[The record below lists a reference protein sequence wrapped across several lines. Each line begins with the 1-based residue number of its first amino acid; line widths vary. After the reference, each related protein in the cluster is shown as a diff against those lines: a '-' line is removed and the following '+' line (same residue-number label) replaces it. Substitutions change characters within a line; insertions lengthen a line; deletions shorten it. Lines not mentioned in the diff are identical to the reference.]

1 MTTTQPGYGDL
12 PATQDELGFA
22 PSATA
27 LTEIVLGAELA
38 DTPLTVGVYGPWGSG
53 KTSLMKMIYRNLNDP
68 EKPQPGVLPIWFDA
82 WRYVQSDALWR
93 ALLISVVEEIRVRVV
108 RNEDRLRTLVGR
120 RAAGQ
125 VPPQDLRDERASLE
139 KRLDDLAASLYRS
152 VDREDQGAI
161 EFQWGKAGKLAVGT
175 VIRAGFSYIPVLGK
189 ISEAVA
195 KAKEGL
201 GEQAYA
207 DTLLDLFQRERT
219 LIYRDQVQSLEQFYA
234 GLKELIEEWAEQAG
248 YRLVI
253 FIDDLDRCL
262 PEQAIGVLEAIKVF
276 LDIQGCIFVLGVD
289 REIIERGIRVRYKE
303 FALAGA
309 AAGVFPVA
317 ERDYLEK
324 IVQIPFALPPLA
336 LHTMSAFLRS
346 RLPGVP
352 GLTASDAD
360 HVATLMAV
368 GLLRNPRKV
377 KRSFNIFRLHLSLD
391 RAHGRQTAA
400 GLIAK
405 LTVIQTS
412 FADLYERIARDPT
425 LLKGIE
431 VIARGTPTRDPIDPK
446 LRDDVGS
453 QDPRLKE
460 MLYLEPFFE
469 KLDDNTLR
477 ELVYQSRVTG
487 EAATDGGGTSS

>member
-1 MTTTQPGYGDL
+1 MTTQPGYGDL

-22 PSATA
+22 PSAAA
-27 LTEIVLGAELA
+27 LTRIILSAELA

-53 KTSLMKMIYRNLNDP
+53 KTSLMRMMYRSLNDP
-68 EKPQPGVLPIWFDA
+68 EAPQPGVLPIWFDA
-82 WRYVQSDALWR
+82 WRYAQSDALWR
-93 ALLISVVEEIRVRVV
+93 ALLISVVEEIRARVV
-108 RNEDRLRTLVGR
+108 RDEDRLRTLVGR
-120 RAAGQ
+120 RAAAAGK
-125 VPPQDLRDERASLE
+125 VPPQDLSAERATLE
-139 KRLDDLAASLYRS
+139 QRLDDLAASLYRS
-152 VDREDQGAI
+152 VDREEPGAI
-161 EFQWGKAGKLAVGT
+161 EFQWDKAGKLAVGT

-219 LIYRDQVQSLEQFYA
+219 RIYRDQVQSLEQFYA
-234 GLKELIEEWAEQAG
+234 GLKELIEEWADTAG

-276 LDIQGCIFVLGVD
+276 LDIQGCVFVLGVD

-303 FALAGA
+303 FALAGD
-309 AAGVFPVA
+309 AAGVFPVK

-336 LHTMSAFLRS
+336 PATMSAFLCS
-346 RLPGVP
+346 RLPRVLDTEGDVALVAALMTA
-352 GLTASDAD
+352 GLQ
-360 HVATLMAV
+360 
-368 GLLRNPRKV
+368 RNPRKV
-377 KRSFNIFRLHLSLD
+377 KRSFNIFRLHMSLD

-412 FADLYERIARDPT
+412 FADLYERIARDP
-425 LLKGIE
+425 LVLRQVEQI
-431 VIARGTPTRDPIDPK
+431 VRGMPGAGAIGQE
-446 LRDDVGS
+446 LRDDVGKS
-453 QDPRLKE
+453 DPRLKE
-460 MLYLEPFFE
+460 MLFLSPFFDT
-469 KLDDNTLR
+469 LSDDALR
-477 ELVYQSRVTG
+477 DLVYQSRVTL
-487 EAATDGGGTSS
+487 

>member
-22 PSATA
+22 PSAAA
-27 LTEIVLGAELA
+27 LTHIVLSAELA

-53 KTSLMKMIYRNLNDP
+53 KTSLMRMMYRSLNDP
-68 EKPQPGVLPIWFDA
+68 EAPQPGVLPIWFDA
-82 WRYVQSDALWR
+82 WRYAQSDALWR
-93 ALLISVVEEIRVRVV
+93 ALLISVVEEIRARVV
-108 RNEDRLRTLVGR
+108 RDEDRLRTLVGR
-120 RAAGQ
+120 RATAAGK
-125 VPPQDLRDERASLE
+125 VPPQDLSAERATLE
-139 KRLDDLAASLYRS
+139 QRLDDLAASLYRS
-152 VDREDQGAI
+152 VDREEPGAI
-161 EFQWGKAGKLAVGT
+161 EFQWDKAGKLAVGT

-219 LIYRDQVQSLEQFYA
+219 RIYRDQVQSLEQFYA
-234 GLKELIEEWAEQAG
+234 GLKELIEEWADTAG

-276 LDIQGCIFVLGVD
+276 LDIQGCVFVLGVD

-303 FALAGA
+303 FALAGD

-336 LHTMSAFLRS
+336 PTTMSAFLCS
-346 RLPGVP
+346 RLPRVLDTEGDVALVAALMTA
-352 GLTASDAD
+352 GLQ
-360 HVATLMAV
+360 
-368 GLLRNPRKV
+368 RNPRKV
-377 KRSFNIFRLHLSLD
+377 KRSFNIFRLHMSLD

-412 FADLYERIARDPT
+412 FADLYERIARDP
-425 LLKGIE
+425 LVLRQVEQI
-431 VIARGTPTRDPIDPK
+431 VRGMPGAGAIGQE
-446 LRDDVGS
+446 LRDEVGKS
-453 QDPRLKE
+453 DPRLKE
-460 MLYLEPFFE
+460 MLFLSPFFDT
-469 KLDDNTLR
+469 LSDDALR
-477 ELVYQSRVTG
+477 DLVYQSRVTL
-487 EAATDGGGTSS
+487 

>member
-1 MTTTQPGYGDL
+1 MTATPPGYGDL

-22 PSATA
+22 PSAAA
-27 LTEIVLGAELA
+27 LTRIVLSAELA

-53 KTSLMKMIYRNLNDP
+53 KTSLMRMMYRSLNDP
-68 EKPQPGVLPIWFDA
+68 EAPQPGVLPIWFDA
-82 WRYVQSDALWR
+82 WRYAQSDALWR
-93 ALLISVVEEIRVRVV
+93 ALLISVVEEIRTRVV

-120 RAAGQ
+120 RAAAAGKM
-125 VPPQDLRDERASLE
+125 PPQDLSAERATLE
-139 KRLDDLAASLYRS
+139 QRLDDLAASLYRS
-152 VDREDQGAI
+152 VDREEPGAI
-161 EFQWGKAGKLAVGT
+161 EFQWDKAGKLAVGT

-219 LIYRDQVQSLEQFYA
+219 RIYRDQVQSLEQFYA
-234 GLKELIEEWAEQAG
+234 GLKELIEEWADTAG

-276 LDIQGCIFVLGVD
+276 LDIQGCVFVLGVD

-303 FALAGA
+303 FALAGE

-336 LHTMSAFLRS
+336 PNTMSAFLCS
-346 RLPGVP
+346 RLPSVLDTEGDVALVAALMTA
-352 GLTASDAD
+352 GLQ
-360 HVATLMAV
+360 
-368 GLLRNPRKV
+368 RNPRKV
-377 KRSFNIFRLHLSLD
+377 KRSFNIFRMHMSLD

-412 FADLYERIARDPT
+412 FADLYERIARDP
-425 LLKGIE
+425 LVLRQVEQI
-431 VIARGTPTRDPIDPK
+431 VRGMPGAGAISQE
-446 LRDDVGS
+446 LRDAVGTS
-453 QDPRLKE
+453 DPRLKE
-460 MLYLEPFFE
+460 MLFLSPFFDT
-469 KLDDNTLR
+469 LSDDALR
-477 ELVYQSRVTG
+477 DLVYQSRVTG
-487 EAATDGGGTSS
+487 